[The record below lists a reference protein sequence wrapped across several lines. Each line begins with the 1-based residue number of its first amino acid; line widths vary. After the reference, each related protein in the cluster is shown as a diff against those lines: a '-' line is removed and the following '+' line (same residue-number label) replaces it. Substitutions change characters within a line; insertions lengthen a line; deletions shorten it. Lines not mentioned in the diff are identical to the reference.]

1 MGPLPHSVSPFPPLI
16 RIYQEFFLLPVM
28 KKTWFILLGGLLAS
42 LNSCTT
48 REGGITGRPLEP
60 VRVGGFDR
68 QRDIIYTPP
77 GWPQSIPADLYVPA
91 GEGPWPGVLL
101 IHGGSWAN
109 TDRRSDMEGMAEHL
123 ARRGYVVL
131 NATYRLAPNSIYPAQ
146 LQDLRQALR
155 YLRRHAAELK
165 LRPDRIAAFGYS
177 AGGQLAA
184 QLGALQGAADERVQA
199 VVAGGAPTDLRRF
212 PRSPIVAAYLGGTLS
227 QKPALHAEA
236 SPVTHLD
243 ASDPPV
249 FLYHGTRDTLVP
261 PDQTRLYAAALTKA
275 QVPHELVWQKGRGH
289 VGAFLAYGEIL
300 DEAIGFLDR
309 HLRR

>member
-1 MGPLPHSVSPFPPLI
+1 MMKKSW
-16 RIYQEFFLLPVM
+16 YFLLG
-28 KKTWFILLGGLLAS
+28 TLLVS
-42 LNSCTT
+42 LNSCTS
-48 REGGITGRPLEP
+48 REGSLTGQP
-60 VRVGGFDR
+60 VKPIRVGGFDY
-68 QRDIIYTPP
+68 QRDIVYTPP
-77 GWPQSIPADLYVPA
+77 SWPQAIPADLYVPQ
-91 GEGPWPGVLL
+91 GPGPWPGVLL

-109 TDRRSDMEGMAEHL
+109 TDRRSDMEGIAEHL

-131 NATYRLAPNSIYPAQ
+131 NATYRLAPEAIYPAQ
-146 LQDLRQALR
+146 LHDLQQALR
-155 YLRRHAAELK
+155 YLRAHAAELH
-165 LRPDRIAAFGYS
+165 LRADRLAAFGYS

-184 QLGALQGAADERVQA
+184 QLGAVNGPASLRIQA

-212 PRSPIVAAYLGGTLS
+212 PRSPIVAAYLGGSLAE
-227 QKPALHAEA
+227 KPSLHAEA

-243 ASDPPV
+243 PSDPPV

-261 PDQTRLYAAALTKA
+261 PDQTTRYAAALA
-275 QVPHELVWQKGRGH
+275 QAGIPHELVWQKGRGH